1 MHQPEIFVDDDH
13 RTFLA
18 QARHCG
24 VPSRYDLIPDIDSQ
38 PVAWVRRDRSCLDA
52 QVTSLDRAIV
62 REQIL
67 EAPNGMGTFPIIY
80 FTGDDARQTTDIGS
94 RLGNYLQTPATD
106 ESPLATINTLQA
118 GHGCTMSEAG

>member
-1 MHQPEIFVDDDH
+1 MHQPKILVDDN

-18 QARHCG
+18 QARRPG
-24 VPSRYDLIPDIDSQ
+24 VPSRYDLISDMDGQ
-38 PVAWVRRDRSCLDA
+38 PVGLVRSDRPRLDA
-52 QVTSLDRAIV
+52 QVPPLDGAFAWERMM
-62 REQIL
+62 
-67 EAPNGMGTFPIIY
+67 EASIGMGTFPLIY

-118 GHGCTMSEAG
+118 GHGCFMSEAG